1 MEQVQKGVEDE
12 NKKLESVKIMAKERE
27 EKIQKSIM
35 AKSMRENSSKDEEQ
49 PQIEIIK
56 DYNDYG
62 DFAAKFR
69 VEEHFGQ

>member
-1 MEQVQKGVEDE
+1 
-12 NKKLESVKIMAKERE
+12 
-27 EKIQKSIM
+27 M